1 MRIVRL
7 AEVGSTNTVAREYY
21 DDGERDALWVI
32 AERQIAGRGRLDRDW
47 TSETG
52 NLYATALLPRPK
64 GPIGAM
70 AFIAAVAVADT
81 LADFID
87 DDLIALKWPNDA
99 LMDGR
104 KVAGILCETVED
116 HVICGIGI
124 NIAHHPDTTRWPAT
138 HLAEHMPGVR
148 ANAVFERLHNRM
160 GEVVSQNERQGWDVI
175 RGRWMSFAF
184 GLGREVSV
192 DLGDKR
198 LAGRFRGVGANGEFL
213 LSTPSGTVPIVAGDV
228 SYTG

>member
-1 MRIVRL
+1 M
-7 AEVGSTNTVAREYY
+7 GSTNTVAREYY
-21 DDGERDALWVI
+21 DDGERDALWVV

-47 TSETG
+47 TSEVG

-64 GPIGAM
+64 GPLGAM

-81 LADFID
+81 LADFVD

-99 LMDGR
+99 LLDGR
-104 KVAGILCETVED
+104 KIAGILCETVED
-116 HVICGIGI
+116 HVICGVGI
-124 NIAHHPDTTRWPAT
+124 NVAHHPDTTRWPAT
-138 HLAEHMPGVR
+138 HLTEHRPGVR
-148 ANAVFERLHNRM
+148 ADAVFERLHTRM
-160 GEVVSQNERQGWDVI
+160 GEVISQNERQGWDGI

-184 GLGREVSV
+184 GLGREVAV

-198 LAGRFRGVGANGEFL
+198 LAGRFRGVGADGEFL